1 DKDAVRQLYTS
12 LKSHGFRPWL
22 DEIDLIPGQNWQL
35 EIPKAI
41 QSSNIFIACLS
52 KRSVAK
58 EGYVQKELRMALNAY
73 AQKPP
78 GSIYLIPVKLDDCDV
93 PELQLPQLGI
103 DLRDIQWL
111 DLWKTGGF
119 DRLVDAIN
127 KSAGSTKAG
136 NDTAALKPKF
146 VTDRIAGNQLGFTV
160 TNPSQSLPIRI
171 TDIKITS
178 GDVEVYA

>member
-1 DKDAVRQLYTS
+1 MSRQQTKALLSNKAKLQSGGIMNKPQIFLAHASEDKDAVRQLYTS

-22 DEIDLIPGQNWQL
+22 DEIDLILGQNWQL

-93 PELQLPQLGI
+93 PELQLP
-103 DLRDIQWL
+103 
-111 DLWKTGGF
+111 
-119 DRLVDAIN
+119 
-127 KSAGSTKAG
+127 
-136 NDTAALKPKF
+136 
-146 VTDRIAGNQLGFTV
+146 
-160 TNPSQSLPIRI
+160 
-171 TDIKITS
+171 
-178 GDVEVYA
+178 